1 MPKSDAY
8 LYMQTSRF
16 DLLKSLLMD
25 ELPVTGISGLDRDHR
40 EILEEFVH
48 IQNPMENFRL
58 GRASESDWRAV
69 AKLLARLKR
78 HSKHHF
84 AGEEAYLEKINS
96 PHLEQHKAQHR
107 EFIERIKAY
116 KTVLDQKDE
125 TKIFGLKYDL
135 FNWLYEHINTMDS
148 EINQETS
155 KLPFWK
161 NAAKGQFLFPYDLA
175 S

>member
-1 MPKSDAY
+1 MPKPESY
-8 LYMQTSRF
+8 IFMQTSRF
-16 DLLKSLLMD
+16 DLLKKSLMQD
-25 ELPVTGISGLDRDHR
+25 LPVTGIKGLDRDHR

-48 IQNPMENFRL
+48 IQTPMENFRL
-58 GRASESDWRAV
+58 GKGKEADWRAV
-69 AKLLARLKR
+69 AKLLARLER

-96 PHLEQHKAQHR
+96 PHLLAHKAQHQ
-107 EFIERIKAY
+107 EFIDRIVAY
-116 KTVLDQKDE
+116 KQVLANKDE
-125 TKIFGLKYDL
+125 AKIFGLKYDL
-135 FNWLYEHINTMDS
+135 FNWLHEHINTMDS

-161 NAAKGQFLFPYDLA
+161 NAAKGTSLFPFDLA